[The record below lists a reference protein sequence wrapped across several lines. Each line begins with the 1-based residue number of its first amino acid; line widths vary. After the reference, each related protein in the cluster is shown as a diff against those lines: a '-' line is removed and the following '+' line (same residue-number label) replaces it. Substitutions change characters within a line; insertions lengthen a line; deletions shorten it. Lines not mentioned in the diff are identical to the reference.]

1 MMRENSSSLV
11 TTRYLGLPGERFI
24 SGAVAIEG
32 AHHVR
37 QEFEQSL
44 RAKRSDIATRLWR
57 LRARARRVGFAAG
70 RRAREQE
77 IDDIIER
84 GRRYNDVVLAARSD
98 CLDLSVAIA
107 AEIVEADL
115 IPNSHLLARR
125 VEAAVRTLLD
135 ARAPRIRVAPAE
147 VESLRALITAASP
160 ESIVSD
166 PTLSCGDA
174 IVETA
179 AGQVRIVWREQLE
192 RIRERLVEH
201 IRALRCDETE
211 GDNTDVTP

>member
-1 MMRENSSSLV
+1 MHENSSSLV

-24 SGAVAIEG
+24 AGAVAIDG
-32 AHHVR
+32 AYQVR
-37 QEFEQSL
+37 HELEQSL
-44 RAKRSDIATRLWR
+44 RAKRSDIASRLWR

-70 RRAREQE
+70 RRARERE
-77 IDDIIER
+77 IDVIVEQ
-84 GRRYNDVVLAARSD
+84 GRRYTDVILAARND

-115 IPNSHLLARR
+115 VPNSHLLARR

-147 VESLRALITAASP
+147 VESLRALLTAASP
-160 ESIVSD
+160 ESIVGD

-192 RIRERLVEH
+192 RIRGRLIEH
-201 IRALRCDETE
+201 IRALRCNET
-211 GDNTDVTP
+211 GGNSTDVTP